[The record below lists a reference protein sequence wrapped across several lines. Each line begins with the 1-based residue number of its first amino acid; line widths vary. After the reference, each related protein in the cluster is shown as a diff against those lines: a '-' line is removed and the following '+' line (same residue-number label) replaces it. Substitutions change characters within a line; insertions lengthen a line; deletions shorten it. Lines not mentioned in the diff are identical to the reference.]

1 MARTLHPRSMGQTRR
16 ALLTAAGALLAGGGA
31 GVAAAD
37 AVGSGSTDGR
47 SAAAEGNETATAT
60 PTANGTANG
69 TPTANGTV
77 NGTPTGTGT
86 PTDQFAVS
94 FAVFPGSPRVGQQV
108 LLVVAL
114 TGSSRGRVATAR
126 WDLDGD
132 GTFDRSGS
140 RIEHI
145 FSEAGWRTVTLRV
158 ETESGE
164 VITEERDIGV
174 MPEDTPTPTDDPS
187 SLGTEPAG
195 GGGDGGGD
203 GGDGDGDGESL
214 DRRDLRAWVLG
225 GLLALSAA
233 GWVWGR

>member
-1 MARTLHPRSMGQTRR
+1 MGQTRR

-37 AVGSGSTDGR
+37 AVGSGSTDSN

-60 PTANGTANG
+60 ATANGTANG
-69 TPTANGTV
+69 TPTANGTD

-114 TGSSRGRVATAR
+114 TGSSRGRVATAQ

-145 FSEAGWRTVTLRV
+145 FSEAGWRTVTLKV

-174 MPEDTPTPTDDPS
+174 MPEDTPTPTEDPS

-195 GGGDGGGD
+195 GGASGGSGGD
-203 GGDGDGDGESL
+203 EDGDGL
-214 DRRDLRAWVLG
+214 DSRDLRAWVLG

>member
-1 MARTLHPRSMGQTRR
+1 MAATPDPPGMHLTRR
-16 ALLTAAGALLAGGGA
+16 GLLTSAGALLAGGGA

-37 AVGSGSTDGR
+37 AVRSGSTDNHFV
-47 SAAAEGNETATAT
+47 AAELNETATAT
-60 PTANGTANG
+60 PTASGTD
-69 TPTANGTV
+69 

-132 GTFDRSGS
+132 GSFDRSGS

-145 FSEAGWRTVTLRV
+145 FSEAGWRTVTLKV

-174 MPEDTPTPTDDPS
+174 MPEDTPTPTGDPS

-195 GGGDGGGD
+195 GGGGGGA
-203 GGDGDGDGESL
+203 GGGEDGDGL
-214 DRRDLRAWVLG
+214 DSRDLRAWVLG